1 MRRKFPW
8 NGLAGRICACFLV
21 ACLASV
27 PLCAISAT
35 TTAES
40 GGMAKQNVAANGEFS
55 AVSNA
60 VVELLRSRD
69 AAAFPSAL
77 APSIADYQ
85 SLLPTN
91 LPPQVQEAFKTM
103 RANVESSAKTF
114 LEQAVVDGGANMY
127 EKRRFEIAALWQNLW
142 VKMAH
147 SASRQASPLRVATG
161 GDASWRLEARRRRSP
176 ACWRNAWPPPAATS
190 GRMLAGLITL

>member
-1 MRRKFPW
+1 LILRNF
-8 NGLAGRICACFLV
+8 NV
-21 ACLASV
+21 SAS
-27 PLCAISAT
+27 I
-35 TTAES
+35 
-40 GGMAKQNVAANGEFS
+40 
-55 AVSNA
+55 
-60 VVELLRSRD
+60 
-69 AAAFPSAL
+69 
-77 APSIADYQ
+77 
-85 SLLPTN
+85 
-91 LPPQVQEAFKTM
+91 
-103 RANVESSAKTF
+103 
-114 LEQAVVDGGANMY
+114 VDGGANMY

>member
-1 MRRKFPW
+1 QCVMRKLIP
-8 NGLAGRICACFLV
+8 
-21 ACLASV
+21 
-27 PLCAISAT
+27 
-35 TTAES
+35 
-40 GGMAKQNVAANGEFS
+40 GGKVFDREDVGGWA
-55 AVSNA
+55 NA
-60 VVELLRSRD
+60 VKEPAILGRLCPLDHHLS
-69 AAAFPSAL
+69 P
-77 APSIADYQ
+77 
-85 SLLPTN
+85 
-91 LPPQVQEAFKTM
+91 
-103 RANVESSAKTF
+103 F
-114 LEQAVVDGGANMY
+114 LHTTKIHRTDIVDGGANMY

>member
-114 LEQAVVDGGANMY
+114 LEQAV
-127 EKRRFEIAALWQNLW
+127 ALHLDFSKGDLHLR
-142 VKMAH
+142 VIPPELLKPD
-147 SASRQASPLRVATG
+147 SPLQPK
-161 GDASWRLEARRRRSP
+161 LEAAVRQLEVVFAP
-176 ACWRNAWPPPAATS
+176 
-190 GRMLAGLITL
+190 G